1 MEKNET
7 NKKANGKN
15 QKVSE
20 KPENKK
26 KTTYR
31 ILNRNDLEIDFEQI
45 VKENLDIAVSIQK
58 INRETLEAISSEY
71 TLRLKRK
78 IRQKIKENGKEYV
91 ISLFSSKDNT
101 KKFCREIFLDFYQ
114 ETGNNSMIN
123 SESKLTTESN
133 NHNIQILENAERAW
147 QDYIVKYLG
156 ETDLGKSIQKKFNY
170 KNNVNN
176 DLDNKDNQII
186 NNNEIMEG
194 NNMSKKARNSRNKNK
209 KGSRVIP
216 LNSRDMKKELS
227 EFIKMDKEIIE
238 RCLEENEEVIED
250 TEELIQEVYE
260 AVKESC
266 EEVKEVIDIE
276 EVKEVINDNKEI
288 KEFNNHS
295 NNNVK
300 GENEVLEDNKE
311 NLIVEE
317 NNIKEEEVKSNVRD
331 VNEMFTKDELNKMSE
346 DLLKDLLKPEEDK
359 EEKKNG
365 KHTKS
370 LFGLISHGIKSTFTF
385 VKDRVMDVVHYVEN
399 KVTNCFRRIKNLFSK
414 KEKVETVSC

>member
-58 INRETLEAISSEY
+58 INRESLEAISDEY
-71 TLRLKRK
+71 RLRLKRR
-78 IRQKIKENGKEYV
+78 IRQTTKENGKEYV
-91 ISLFSSKDNT
+91 FSIFSSKDST
-101 KKFCREIFLDFYQ
+101 KKFCRETFLDFYQ

-133 NHNIQILENAERAW
+133 NQNIQILENAERAW
-147 QDYIVKYLG
+147 QDYVVKYLG

-170 KNNVNN
+170 ENNIN
-176 DLDNKDNQII
+176 NKDDQII

-194 NNMSKKARNSRNKNK
+194 NNMSKKARNSRNRNK

-216 LNSRDMKKELS
+216 LNSREKQKELS

-238 RCLEENEEVIED
+238 SCLEENEEVIED

-266 EEVKEVIDIE
+266 EEIKELSDIE
-276 EVKEVINDNKEI
+276 EVKEVINDSEDV
-288 KEFNNHS
+288 KEFNDNEDI
-295 NNNVK
+295 K
-300 GENEVLEDNKE
+300 GEDEVLEDNKE
-311 NLIVEE
+311 NLVEEE
-317 NNIKEEEVKSNVRD
+317 NNVKEEKEDSKSNVRD
-331 VNEMFTKDELNKMSE
+331 VNEMFTKEELNKMSE

-359 EEKKNG
+359 EEKKDG

-385 VKDRVMDVVHYVEN
+385 VKDRVMDVVYYVEN

-414 KEKVETVSC
+414 KEKAETVSC